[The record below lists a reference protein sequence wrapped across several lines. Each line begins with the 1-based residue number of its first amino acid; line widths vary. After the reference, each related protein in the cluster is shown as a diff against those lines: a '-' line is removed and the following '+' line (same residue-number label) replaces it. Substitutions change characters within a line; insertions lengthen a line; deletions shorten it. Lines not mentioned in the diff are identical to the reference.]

1 MHDNCNC
8 CGEGRRQVLRA
19 MLGMASVPL
28 VAAAARPA
36 MAAQTAQTAQA
47 VRPARLTPISGAG
60 RIDTHAHLWPVEY
73 LDFVESAGHQ
83 TTAVARNIRAT
94 ASPEDLS
101 ARFAMMDK
109 AGVSKQVL
117 SATPQLVQT
126 EDAAA
131 CRTGARMINDA
142 YAKLVEN
149 HPDRFMA
156 YGAVPLPHVDEA
168 VVEARRCMTELG
180 FLGIAVNTLT
190 ANTTLAREDYHPFY
204 AELDRL
210 GAVLYI
216 HPTGCGAQSPMI
228 NDFRL
233 EWVVGAPFEDSL
245 AVLQLLKA
253 DIPHKYPNIKIHVAH
268 LGGALGFLMQ
278 RIEDNYAHWKAFPRS
293 PTEELKKMWFDTANF
308 HAPALRCMIDTF
320 GSDKLILGSD
330 FPYFQDELYTRIVT
344 YIEDAGLPAPVSQAI
359 LTDNAHRLYGQAVRT

>member
-1 MHDNCNC
+1 MHDNCDC
-8 CGEGRRQVLRA
+8 CGEGRRKVLRA
-19 MLGMASVPL
+19 MLGMASAPL
-28 VAAAARPA
+28 VAAAASSPA
-36 MAAQTAQTAQA
+36 TAAT
-47 VRPARLTPISGAG
+47 PARMARASGAG

-73 LDFVESAGHQ
+73 LDFVEKAGDHITQ
-83 TTAVARNIRAT
+83 VARNIRAT
-94 ASPEDLS
+94 ASPEDLK

-109 AGVSKQVL
+109 AGVAKQVL
-117 SATPQLVQT
+117 SATPQLVQSA
-126 EDAAA
+126 DAKT
-131 CRTGARMINDA
+131 CLTGARMINDV
-142 YAKLVEN
+142 YAGLVKTY
-149 HPDRFMA
+149 PDRFMA

-180 FLGIAVNTLT
+180 FRGIALNTLT
-190 ANTTLAREDYHPFY
+190 ANKTIATDDYSPFY

-253 DIPHKYPNIKIHVAH
+253 DIPHKYPNIKFHVAH

-293 PTEELKKMWFDTANF
+293 PTAELKKMWFDTANF
-308 HAPALRCMIDTF
+308 HAPALRCMIETF
-320 GSDKLILGSD
+320 GSERLILGSD

-344 YIEDAGLPAPVSQAI
+344 YVEGAGLPAPVSKAI
-359 LTDNAHRLYGQAVRT
+359 LEDNAHRLYGSVAPA